1 MKCHSHLTASSECFI
16 YFRHDTEVQVN
27 KYDMWGAVCLARP
40 FYINA
45 LQCYLSTIYTGMC
58 VGAIHRRRLRREKDK
73 GDCLKSKI
81 RVH

>member
-1 MKCHSHLTASSECFI
+1 MKCYSHLTASSECFI

-45 LQCYLSTIYTGMC
+45 LQCYLSTIYIWVCVWEPYTGEDS
-58 VGAIHRRRLRREKDK
+58 EKDK